1 MIGRAPQELSC
12 DDGERSS
19 ACGKLPSLGLGTG
32 IGQVGREHD
41 QLHDAPAR
49 PAALP
54 EPEGAGGSG
63 TSAAVLGDGVPWP
76 ESYCRTSGSPST
88 PAARAMARMCPRAKK
103 SPPQAVKSSS
113 SIPRM
118 VVSLMPRPAYGAVA
132 VTDSFSPGAL
142 IGNAHQAPA
151 SGCQPAITGVV
162 SRPARCRVSAATR
175 TRPLWHPQAPP
186 PRSEPG
192 SPARARARPWPSG
205 GGHRA
210 RRRRFPSGSGD
221 RRPQAGPVPVSCSL
235 APALGRR
242 ARTSPMA
249 GSWLAG
255 SGSGRCAWIW

>member
-1 MIGRAPQELSC
+1 MPRP
-12 DDGERSS
+12 GEPDRL
-19 ACGKLPSLGLGTG
+19 ARGG
-32 IGQVGREHD
+32 E
-41 QLHDAPAR
+41 PAR
-49 PAALP
+49 PGQL
-54 EPEGAGGSG
+54 AGQRQCSHRPGPVQPG
-63 TSAAVLGDGVPWP
+63 GQHLRPGQVPGRVGQLVP
-76 ESYCRTSGSPST
+76 HRVQPGLQRIDHLQRGGHLQQPG
-88 PAARAMARMCPRAKK
+88 RGQVRGRRM
-103 SPPQAVKSSS
+103 
-113 SIPRM
+113 I
-118 VVSLMPRPAYGAVA
+118 VSLMPRPAYGAVA
-132 VTDSFSPGAL
+132 VTDSFSPGSL

-151 SGCQPAITGVV
+151 SGCQPARTGVV

-221 RRPQAGPVPVSCSL
+221 RRPQAGPVLVSCSL
-235 APALGRR
+235 AAAPGRR

>member
-1 MIGRAPQELSC
+1 MACRGRS
-12 DDGERSS
+12 R
-19 ACGKLPSLGLGTG
+19 T
-32 IGQVGREHD
+32 
-41 QLHDAPAR
+41 
-49 PAALP
+49 
-54 EPEGAGGSG
+54 AG
-63 TSAAVLGDGVPWP
+63 
-76 ESYCRTSGSPST
+76 
-88 PAARAMARMCPRAKK
+88 PAARRPRPRHERWRGCARAKK

-113 SIPRM
+113 SIPDGR
-118 VVSLMPRPAYGAVA
+118 LPMPRPAYGAVA
-132 VTDSFSPGAL
+132 VTDSFSPGSL

-151 SGCQPAITGVV
+151 SGCQPARTGVV

-186 PRSEPG
+186 PPRRSEPG

-221 RRPQAGPVPVSCSL
+221 RRPQACPVPVSCSL
-235 APALGRR
+235 APAPGRR